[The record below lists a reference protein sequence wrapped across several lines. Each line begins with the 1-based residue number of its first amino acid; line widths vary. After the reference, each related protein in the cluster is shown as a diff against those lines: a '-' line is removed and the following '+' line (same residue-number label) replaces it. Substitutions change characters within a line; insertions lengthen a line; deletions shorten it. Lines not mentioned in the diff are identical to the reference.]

1 MNFVKKILL
10 IHADEKI
17 RRTLTLLLAGAGYDV
32 RPCPRSDLAIEYA
45 RSEWF
50 DLSLV
55 NDPPPDIGSF
65 DFIKAL
71 RKIQPSVPV
80 LLLVSELELP
90 SIIQGIRLA
99 VSDVLAP
106 NGDWASVVKRINAL
120 LRPDEVAP
128 STDLPPEELA
138 EVEAILAKF
147 DARLEAGAVA
157 GPEHAAAPEALREDL
172 QRLARERDEVR
183 KSAERL
189 AKEKAAL
196 EAELKAHQAHRE
208 SMADLEKELE
218 TLRNERE
225 MVAAAQAAVDEK
237 ARALAAAREEFV
249 RERAAAHASET
260 SPAPAAANP
269 AAGSGDLVR
278 EREWLEDLRMDL
290 SAEDVRQR
298 EESARLRQMRTD
310 IEAERERLQEDLDLL
325 REQETNLRAYE
336 QRLRQMTAEAEADR
350 VRRVAP
356 RPSRDPFVRDPS
368 LEDAWTKVNR
378 AMDLLEAE
386 RRGFTDEKLAFKEE
400 KARITEWV
408 ANLREAETA
417 LIAREQQ
424 LGSKSSRPSFTHEP
438 FKAAR
443 AILTGTKK

>member
-10 IHADEKI
+10 IHGDEKT

-32 RPCPRSDLAIEYA
+32 RPCARSDAAIEYA

-55 NDPPPDIGSF
+55 NDPPSDVSSF

-90 SIIQGIRLA
+90 SIINGIRMA

-120 LRPDEVAP
+120 LRPDEAP
-128 STDLPPEELA
+128 ASTDLTAEELA
-138 EVEAILAKF
+138 EVETILAKF
-147 DARLEAGAVA
+147 DARLEADAVSGA
-157 GPEHAAAPEALREDL
+157 GHPAAPEAVREELR
-172 QRLARERDEVR
+172 RLTRERDDF
-183 KSAERL
+183 KNTAERL
-189 AKEKAAL
+189 AQEKTAL
-196 EAELKAHQAHRE
+196 ESELKAKVTSENDTAR
-208 SMADLEKELE
+208 LEKELLA
-218 TLRNERE
+218 LRSERE

-249 RERAAAHASET
+249 RERAAARPPAEGS
-260 SPAPAAANP
+260 APAGAGP
-269 AAGSGDLVR
+269 SAGSGDPGR
-278 EREWLEDLRMDL
+278 EKEWLEDLRMDL

-298 EESARLRQMRTD
+298 EEAARLRQMRTD
-310 IEAERERLQEDLDLL
+310 IEGDRERLREDLEML
-325 REQETNLRAYE
+325 RDQETNLRSYE
-336 QRLRQMTAEAEADR
+336 QRLRQMTTDAEADR
-350 VRRVAP
+350 IRRVAP
-356 RPSRDPFVRDPS
+356 RPSRDPFLRDPS
-368 LEDAWTKVNR
+368 LEDAWSKVNR

-386 RRGFTDEKLAFKEE
+386 RRSFTDEKLAFKEE

-408 ANLREAETA
+408 ANLREAEAT
-417 LIAREQQ
+417 LIEREQQ
-424 LGSKSSRPSFTHEP
+424 LAAKASRPSFTHQP

-443 AILTGTKK
+443 AMITGTKK

>member
-10 IHADEKI
+10 IHSDEKT

-32 RPCPRSDLAIEYA
+32 RPCARSDAAIEYA

-55 NDPPPDIGSF
+55 NDPPTDVSSF

-90 SIIQGIRLA
+90 SIIKGIRMA

-120 LRPDEVAP
+120 LRPDVAP
-128 STDLPPEELA
+128 ASTDLTAEELA
-138 EVEAILAKF
+138 EVETILAKF
-147 DARLEAGAVA
+147 DARLEADAGSGAAHPV
-157 GPEHAAAPEALREDL
+157 APEAVREEL
-172 QRLARERDEVR
+172 QRLTRERDDFR
-183 KSAERL
+183 KTAERL
-189 AKEKAAL
+189 AQEKAAL
-196 EAELKAHQAHRE
+196 ESELKAQLTRE
-208 SMADLEKELE
+208 NDTAQLEKELSA
-218 TLRNERE
+218 LRNERE

-249 RERAAAHASET
+249 RERAAARPLEEGPGPS
-260 SPAPAAANP
+260 
-269 AAGSGDLVR
+269 AGSGDPGR
-278 EREWLEDLRMDL
+278 EKEWLEDLRMDL

-298 EESARLRQMRTD
+298 EEAARLRQMRTD
-310 IEAERERLQEDLDLL
+310 IEGDRERLREDLEML
-325 REQETNLRAYE
+325 RDQETNLRAYE
-336 QRLRQMTAEAEADR
+336 QRLRQMTADAETDR
-350 VRRVAP
+350 IRRVAP

-368 LEDAWTKVNR
+368 LEDAWSKVNR

-386 RRGFTDEKLAFKEE
+386 RRSFTDEKLAFKDE

-408 ANLREAETA
+408 ANLREAEAT
-417 LIAREQQ
+417 LIEREQQ
-424 LGSKSSRPSFTHEP
+424 LGAKTNRPSFTHQP

-443 AILTGTKK
+443 AMLTGTKK